1 MNFVNSHNLFLYF
14 EKKNCVDD
22 RVKMSKNMQN
32 GNVVYKSL
40 SYVRDIY

>member
-1 MNFVNSHNLFLYF
+1 MNFVNSYNLFLYF

-22 RVKMSKNMQN
+22 RLSKNMRN